1 MLAFVRN
8 RATNALPLLLGLFF
22 KISGTSSRVIKML
35 GNAGV
40 CVSGRT
46 VERLKVR
53 ISEDAIHL
61 AIEHIKSGRLFFT
74 IFDNINIFLRKSQ
87 QRVTN
92 QNAMIHATNS
102 AIIAINGVEDNA
114 EDLAAKHA
122 LRGKRVNAT
131 FEDILPTN
139 KDDVHMALAFKALIA
154 DMIVRYSPKAK
165 Q

>member
-1 MLAFVRN
+1 M
-8 RATNALPLLLGLFF
+8 
-22 KISGTSSRVIKML
+22 
-35 GNAGV
+35 
-40 CVSGRT
+40 

-61 AIEHIKSGRLFFT
+61 AVELIKSGHLFFT

-139 KDDVHMALAFKALIA
+139 EDDVHMALAFKALIA